1 MAVNRT
7 LEVESDL
14 QIPDSLGNWLVSI
27 EPRADSAITALLF
40 DELARQWHDET
51 RFSSDT
57 GFITSRDNY
66 RRIVDMGYSA
76 VPHILRDLATNGG
89 DWFTALE
96 AITGESPVSGD
107 DYGFPRRMK
116 SAWLDWG
123 RARGIQV

>member
-1 MAVNRT
+1 MAVDGT
-7 LEVESDL
+7 LAIDSDL
-14 QIPDSLGNWLVSI
+14 QIPDSIGNWLVSI
-27 EPRADSAITALLF
+27 QPGADGAITQLLF
-40 DELARQWHDET
+40 NEFARQWHEET

-57 GFITSRDNY
+57 GFITSRDSY

-76 VPHILRDLATNGG
+76 VPHILRDLATRGG

-96 AITGESPVSGD
+96 AITGESPVPQD

-116 SAWLDWG
+116 TAWLNWG